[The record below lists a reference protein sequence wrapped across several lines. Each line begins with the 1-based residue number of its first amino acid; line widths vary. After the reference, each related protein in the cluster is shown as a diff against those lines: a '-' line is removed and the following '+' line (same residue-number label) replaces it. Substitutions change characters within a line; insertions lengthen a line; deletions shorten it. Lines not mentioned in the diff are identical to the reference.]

1 MVDPS
6 PPPATGSDGA
16 PLSRRALRAAER
28 AARLD
33 AELDGTAGD
42 AEPVGPAAAAGR
54 AAMTARAEP
63 LAAQARPS
71 ASAASAASAASPEP
85 ATSSPNG
92 SPADAGTPSGS
103 PEGPA
108 TGPGG
113 AGPGR
118 PGARTDE
125 GPSTDAPATS
135 VGSAGSGGSPGSGQS
150 AASAVSAD
158 EPVPAS
164 RAGRNLPAAIGVGLG
179 LGAVLLASLFI
190 RKEAFVVL
198 AVVVC
203 ALALWEL
210 ERALRTR
217 NIRLPYLPLVVGT
230 VGMLVSAYQAGIEAL
245 LVAFLLTAGGVF
257 VWRVL
262 DGGGGDALRDA
273 TAGIFAAAYVP
284 FLAGFLMIM
293 LSADDGQ
300 WRVLMFVALV
310 VANDTGG
317 YIAGVL
323 FGRHPMAP
331 SVSPKKSWEGAAG
344 SVVLAAL
351 VGVGFAIFAID
362 ATWWA
367 GLAIGVVAVAGATM
381 GDLSESMLKRDLGVK
396 DMGKILPG
404 HGGIL
409 DRVDSILICSPVV
422 FALLL
427 VVAPA

>member
-1 MVDPS
+1 M
-6 PPPATGSDGA
+6 
-16 PLSRRALRAAER
+16 
-28 AARLD
+28 
-33 AELDGTAGD
+33 
-42 AEPVGPAAAAGR
+42 
-54 AAMTARAEP
+54 
-63 LAAQARPS
+63 
-71 ASAASAASAASPEP
+71 
-85 ATSSPNG
+85 
-92 SPADAGTPSGS
+92 
-103 PEGPA
+103 
-108 TGPGG
+108 
-113 AGPGR
+113 
-118 PGARTDE
+118 
-125 GPSTDAPATS
+125 
-135 VGSAGSGGSPGSGQS
+135 
-150 AASAVSAD
+150 
-158 EPVPAS
+158 
-164 RAGRNLPAAIGVGLG
+164 GVGLG
-179 LGAVLLASLFI
+179 LGAVLVASLFI

-203 ALALWEL
+203 AIALWEL

-217 NIRLPYLPLVVGT
+217 DIRLPYLPLVVGT

-273 TAGIFAAAYVP
+273 TAGIFAAAYIP

>member
-28 AARLD
+28 AARLE
-33 AELDGTAGD
+33 AELDGTAAD
-42 AEPVGPAAAAGR
+42 AEPSGPAAAADRAATTGR
-54 AAMTARAEP
+54 ADKPAP
-63 LAAQARPS
+63 LAARAGS
-71 ASAASAASAASPEP
+71 SGSAASPEP
-85 ATSSPNG
+85 ATTSPNG
-92 SPADAGTPSGS
+92 SAGSAATPSGS
-103 PEGPA
+103 PADPA
-108 TGPGG
+108 TGTRG
-113 AGPGR
+113 AAPDR
-118 PGARTDE
+118 LTATPGARPTT
-125 GPSTDAPATS
+125 GASTPSAEP
-135 VGSAGSGGSPGSGQS
+135 AGSGDS
-150 AASAVSAD
+150 AASAASAE
-158 EPVPAS
+158 EPAPAS

-179 LGAVLLASLFI
+179 LGAVLIASLFI

-198 AVVVC
+198 AVVAC
-203 ALALWEL
+203 AIALWEL

-217 NIRLPYLPLVVGT
+217 DIRLPYLPLVVGT

-273 TAGIFAAAYVP
+273 TAGIFAAAYIP

>member
-1 MVDPS
+1 MPS
-6 PPPATGSDGA
+6 PAVVS
-16 PLSRRALRAAER
+16 
-28 AARLD
+28 
-33 AELDGTAGD
+33 
-42 AEPVGPAAAAGR
+42 PAAASPAAPSPEQAIDPASEATPGAGTPSDSP
-54 AAMTARAEP
+54 ADPDEP
-63 LAAQARPS
+63 QHGS
-71 ASAASAASAASPEP
+71 AGSAASA
-85 ATSSPNG
+85 
-92 SPADAGTPSGS
+92 DD
-103 PEGPA
+103 
-108 TGPGG
+108 PG
-113 AGPGR
+113 
-118 PGARTDE
+118 E
-125 GPSTDAPATS
+125 AP
-135 VGSAGSGGSPGSGQS
+135 
-150 AASAVSAD
+150 
-158 EPVPAS
+158 S

-179 LGAVLLASLFI
+179 LGAVLVASLFI
-190 RKEAFVVL
+190 RKEAFVVVAVL
-198 AVVVC
+198 AC
-203 ALALWEL
+203 AMGLWEL
-210 ERALRTR
+210 ERAFRTR
-217 NIRLPYLPLVVGT
+217 DIRLPYLPLVVGT
-230 VGMLVSAYQAGIEAL
+230 IGMLVSAYQAGIEAL

-262 DGGGGDALRDA
+262 DGGGLDALRDA

-351 VGVGFAIFAID
+351 VGIGFAIFAID
-362 ATWWA
+362 APWWA
-367 GLAIGVVAVAGATM
+367 GLALGVVAVAAATM
-381 GDLSESMLKRDLGVK
+381 GDLSESMLKRDIGVK
-396 DMGKILPG
+396 DMGNLLPG

>member
-1 MVDPS
+1 M
-6 PPPATGSDGA
+6 
-16 PLSRRALRAAER
+16 
-28 AARLD
+28 
-33 AELDGTAGD
+33 
-42 AEPVGPAAAAGR
+42 
-54 AAMTARAEP
+54 
-63 LAAQARPS
+63 
-71 ASAASAASAASPEP
+71 
-85 ATSSPNG
+85 
-92 SPADAGTPSGS
+92 
-103 PEGPA
+103 
-108 TGPGG
+108 
-113 AGPGR
+113 
-118 PGARTDE
+118 
-125 GPSTDAPATS
+125 
-135 VGSAGSGGSPGSGQS
+135 
-150 AASAVSAD
+150 
-158 EPVPAS
+158 
-164 RAGRNLPAAIGVGLG
+164 PAAIGVGLG

-198 AVVVC
+198 AVVAC
-203 ALALWEL
+203 AIALWEL

-217 NIRLPYLPLVVGT
+217 DIRLPYLPLVVGT

-273 TAGIFAAAYVP
+273 TAGIFAAAYIP

-344 SVVLAAL
+344 SVILAAL
-351 VGVGFAIFAID
+351 VGVGFAVFAID

>member
-1 MVDPS
+1 MTSPSAPAAGSATPSGGPQDRAIADTDAHATPDPGEPDGTDS
-6 PPPATGSDGA
+6 PPP
-16 PLSRRALRAAER
+16 P
-28 AARLD
+28 
-33 AELDGTAGD
+33 
-42 AEPVGPAAAAGR
+42 
-54 AAMTARAEP
+54 
-63 LAAQARPS
+63 
-71 ASAASAASAASPEP
+71 
-85 ATSSPNG
+85 
-92 SPADAGTPSGS
+92 
-103 PEGPA
+103 
-108 TGPGG
+108 
-113 AGPGR
+113 
-118 PGARTDE
+118 
-125 GPSTDAPATS
+125 
-135 VGSAGSGGSPGSGQS
+135 
-150 AASAVSAD
+150 
-158 EPVPAS
+158 S

-179 LGAVLLASLFI
+179 LGAIVVASLFV

-198 AVVVC
+198 AVIAC
-203 ALALWEL
+203 AAGLWEL

-217 NIRLPYLPLVVGT
+217 DIRLPYLPLVVGT

-257 VWRVL
+257 IWRVL
-262 DGGGGDALRDA
+262 DGGGVDALRDA
-273 TAGIFAAAYVP
+273 TAGIFAAAYIP

-293 LSADDGQ
+293 LSADDGP
-300 WRVLMFVALV
+300 WRVLMFIALV

-323 FGRHPMAP
+323 FGKHPMAP

-351 VGVGFAIFAID
+351 VGVGFTVFALD
-362 ATWWA
+362 APWWA
-367 GLAIGVVAVAGATM
+367 GLALGVVAVVGATM

-396 DMGKILPG
+396 DMGNLLPG